1 MSFLSSA
8 RFRFIGAVSLAL
20 LAGCSD
26 STGSATPTSVAPGN
40 TNTVAEG
47 TAGTVLTTAPAFVVK
62 DQDGNA
68 MSGVG
73 VTVAVTAGGGTLTD
87 APTVTRDGATPVG
100 TWKLGNIAGINTIT
114 VTVSGLQPLVI
125 SVTGKAGP
133 PASLTFTT
141 GSNQSALAGTPV
153 ASAPVA
159 KVADQFGNGVSGA
172 PVTFLVTEGE
182 GTLSSNAAVTTD
194 INGNATS
201 PQWTLGKSAVP
212 QALRAATTGGINSSV
227 FAFVSS
233 DYTVDLRFFGPSMP
247 SSTSG
252 MFTAAAARIKG
263 AVVGDMIDINVV
275 QPVDLAAGCDVEG
288 LPTAFAENVDDVI
301 IYASV
306 GPIDGAGSVLAFS
319 FPCFVR
325 APFPARQTVIGIMK
339 FDEADID
346 GMIARGN
353 MTDVIQHEMLHVVGI
368 GTLWSS
374 FNFVQEAGTPQSR
387 YTGPLGVQGCIAL
400 GGADVCPGS
409 VPLETGGGAG
419 TRDAHWSEAVFFN
432 ELMTGFVNTRQ
443 SVPTGILNPL
453 SSMSI
458 SSLGDVGYTVNAKA
472 ADPYTIPGHSAASI
486 LAQLSVSEGQP
497 AWEQVHEPKFTITHA
512 GKISIAKKQ

>member
-1 MSFLSSA
+1 MTFLSSA
-8 RFRFIGAVSLAL
+8 RLTVVGAALFAFLA
-20 LAGCSD
+20 ACSEP
-26 STGSATPTSVAPGN
+26 TGNATPTSVAPDN
-40 TNTVAEG
+40 TTVVAEG

-62 DQDGNA
+62 DQNGNA

-73 VTVAVTAGGGTLTD
+73 VTITVTAGGGTLTN
-87 APTVTRDGATPVG
+87 APTATLNGPTPVG

-114 VTVSGLQPLVI
+114 VTVNGLQPLVI
-125 SVTGKAGP
+125 NVTGKAGP
-133 PASLTFTT
+133 PATLTFTS
-141 GSNQSALAGTPV
+141 GSNQSALAGTSV

-159 KVADQFGNGVSGA
+159 KVADQFGNGISGA
-172 PVTFLVTEGE
+172 PVTFLVIDGE

-194 INGNATS
+194 VNGNATS

-212 QALRAATTGGINSSV
+212 QSLRATTTGGITSSIS
-227 FAFVSS
+227 AFISS
-233 DYTVDLRFFGPSMP
+233 DYTVDLRFFGPPMP
-247 SSTSG
+247 TSTSG
-252 MFTAAAARIKG
+252 MFAAAAARIKG
-263 AVVGDMIDINVV
+263 AVVGDMVDINVV
-275 QPVDLAAGCDVEG
+275 QPVNLADGCGVEG

-306 GPIDGAGSVLAFS
+306 GPIDGANSVLAFS

-346 GMIARGN
+346 NMIARGN
-353 MTDVIQHEMLHVVGI
+353 MTDVIQHEMLHVVGL
-368 GTLWSS
+368 GTLWTS
-374 FNFVQEAGTPQSR
+374 FSLVQGAGTPESR
-387 YTGPLGVQGCIAL
+387 YTGTLGVGGCVAL
-400 GGADVCPGS
+400 GGANVCPGS

-419 TRDAHWSEAVFFN
+419 TRDSHWSEAVFFN

-458 SSLGDVGYTVNAKA
+458 ASLGDVGYTVNQKA
-472 ADPYTIPGHSAASI
+472 ADPYTIPGHSASSI
-486 LAQLSVSEGQP
+486 LRSLSVSEAQP
-497 AWEQVHEPKFTITHA
+497 AWEQVHEPKFMITRS